1 VQGGWVTLEGQIE
14 RMVRH
19 VRGVTAS
26 VTLLASSPPAS
37 QVEAEN
43 EIGKALQREAA
54 VDARQ
59 IGTEVSGRTVR
70 LYGRV
75 QSITEVNAARDA
87 AAAAPGVVSAGSRL
101 VISP

>member
-1 VQGGWVTLEGQIE
+1 
-14 RMVRH
+14 MVRH
-19 VRGVTAS
+19 VRGVTGITD
-26 VTLLASSPPAS
+26 TLSLIPPAS

-43 EIGKALQREAA
+43 EIEKALQREAA

-59 IGTEVSGRTVR
+59 IRTEVSGRTVR

-75 QSITEVNAARDA
+75 HSITEANAARDA
-87 AAAAPGVVSAGSRL
+87 AAAAPGVVSAGSHL